1 MDLIFFVARIFRTR
15 DRRNR
20 RDRKEQPPG
29 EILQMETPNLFE
41 PIPEF
46 SEHNTDAG
54 DRRRRRTEQTRQYNT
69 GQHRR
74 QTHQKE
80 TYGTRDIEGETTN
93 TRQTHKVGRT
103 A

>member
-46 SEHNTDAG
+46 SAL
-54 DRRRRRTEQTRQYNT
+54 RTTRTTRANSFGIVWEQLEQLEPLERL
-69 GQHRR
+69 
-74 QTHQKE
+74 E
-80 TYGTRDIEGETTN
+80 CLE
-93 TRQTHKVGRT
+93 
-103 A
+103 